1 MINKVFGI
9 LENTLFIGETLP
21 KLFKLLLT
29 LVYYDNIVME
39 HREGK
44 SNPDPLDRS
53 ILVLQDKH
61 RSQLVDS
68 NRVYMYI

>member
-1 MINKVFGI
+1 M
-9 LENTLFIGETLP
+9 
-21 KLFKLLLT
+21 LT
-29 LVYYDNIVME
+29 LVYYDSIVIE
-39 HREGK
+39 HREGRFD
-44 SNPDPLDRS
+44 PDPLDRS